1 MTTPSAE
8 ALRRF
13 KRVDLEEILEDA
25 QQRLSQT
32 PEETLQQWRDNIFRE
47 TKGYSDLKI
56 LKSYMESSASRLT
69 DNLKSHKAYLD
80 SHQENEFSE
89 KGVTFHNEYVDDE
102 SFELVFMA
110 SEIEKFPPMPVL
122 PPPEPLIKISGVI
135 EEVEFIKARAWFDA
149 QAYMTTDDLQAFK
162 AQLDSKGMV
171 GAMLTN
177 SFSGSVVS
185 SSGSSDKVNCL
196 YTKGKINGKTFSGWF
211 GMTDIRPGDHVEMAA
226 MPYGDGYL
234 VYAIINVSSSTISM
248 TPECFK
254 GKSSNAFHIVAL
266 FIFSVLLIPFLYPFF
281 TANAFL
287 NTLCIYVA
295 TSLLLSIGIYRQ
307 GMKRQGEQF
316 KLYGRIADVLGFP
329 NGERFNLLS
338 HAGAILK
345 RKEEAGEIPPR
356 KEGKVPVPQGAKE
369 YVYEYFYFYESRVA
383 PKEAE

>member
-13 KRVDLEEILEDA
+13 KRVDLEEVLEDA
-25 QQRLSQT
+25 QQRLSRE
-32 PEETLQQWRDNIFRE
+32 PEETLLQWRKNITSGTNGYLDLAVLKTALESSVSLVGGFLK
-47 TKGYSDLKI
+47 TQKGYL
-56 LKSYMESSASRLT
+56 A
-69 DNLKSHKAYLD
+69 
-80 SHQENEFSE
+80 SHQDSDFTVQEIQDD
-89 KGVTFHNEYVDDE
+89 NEYVDRQSLYIAFLIDE
-102 SFELVFMA
+102 
-110 SEIEKFPPMPVL
+110 IDKFPPMPVL
-122 PPPEPLIKISGVI
+122 PPPEPLIKVCGVI
-135 EEVEFIKARAWFDA
+135 EEVEFIRARAWFDA
-149 QAYMTTDDLQAFK
+149 QAYMTTYNLQAFK

-177 SFSGSVVS
+177 SFSGSAV
-185 SSGSSDKVNCL
+185 GSSISSHKVNCL
-196 YTKGKINGKTFSGWF
+196 YTRGKINGKVFSGWF

-295 TSLLLSIGIYRQ
+295 TSLLSSVGIYRQ

-316 KLYGRIADVLGFP
+316 KLYARIADVLGFP

-338 HAGAILK
+338 HAGAICK
-345 RKEEAGEIPPR
+345 RKEEAGEIPPE
-356 KEGKVPVPQGAKE
+356 KKVRYQYHKV
-369 YVYEYFYFYESRVA
+369 
-383 PKEAE
+383 